1 MEDERKTLIELQQDL
16 IDQIGSGDLDD
27 VTSEPVR
34 QMFDSVNKAIAEER
48 KAENERLRIEA
59 ENARAARDAEV
70 AELRSKRELAG
81 NRWRTAGQI
90 GAAVIAGG
98 FGLVMGNKILFA
110 EDHDILCN
118 SRAWSWIFKPRG

>member
-1 MEDERKTLIELQQDL
+1 MDDKKTLLELQQDL
-16 IDQIGSGDLDD
+16 IDQIGSGELTD

-48 KAENERLRIEA
+48 KAENERLRIES

-70 AELRSKRELAG
+70 AELRSERELEG
-81 NRWRTAGQI
+81 NRWRAAGQVVASGI
-90 GAAVIAGG
+90 AAG
-98 FGLVMGNKILFA
+98 FGFIMSRKILHA

-118 SRAWSWIFKPRG
+118 SRAWSWIFKPKG